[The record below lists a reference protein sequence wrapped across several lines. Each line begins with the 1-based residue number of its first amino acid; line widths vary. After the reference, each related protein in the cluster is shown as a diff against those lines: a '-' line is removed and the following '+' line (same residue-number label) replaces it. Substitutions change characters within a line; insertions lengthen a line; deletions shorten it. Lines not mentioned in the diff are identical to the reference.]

1 MSEPYK
7 RLREVSTVAGYG
19 GYCVRTVQCTHKAF
33 LHDLDSFKH
42 ISQFL
47 ELQASDFNFET
58 IVISLAFQ
66 RRIPN
71 SSTVKTRE
79 ATV

>member
-7 RLREVSTVAGYG
+7 RLRDVSTVAGYG

-47 ELQASDFNFET
+47 EL
-58 IVISLAFQ
+58 
-66 RRIPN
+66 
-71 SSTVKTRE
+71 
-79 ATV
+79 